1 MRVRVRAR
9 LRLRLGL
16 RGSCFL
22 ALGSWLLALGSR
34 LLAIGSWGSWLTKQI
49 VVRFLVCMWLRKD
62 FVCLCLFVSCEI
74 GFGDRPPFTCRNTVG
89 SAS

>member
-1 MRVRVRAR
+1 MPVRVRVR
-9 LRLRLGL
+9 LRSRLGL

-49 VVRFLVCMWLRKD
+49 IVRFLCCMWMRKD
-62 FVCLCLFVSCEI
+62 FVCLCLFVLCEI
-74 GFGDRPPFTCRNTVG
+74 RFGDMHASTCRNTVE